1 MTTPS
6 FTAVARALG
15 HDDFTLRGDGTIL
28 LDGAPGEM
36 PTVHAPLTEGEIA
49 DAEAAIDADAAA
61 IVPERVS
68 ARQARLALIGAGL
81 IGTVEAAIGGLS
93 AYDQAEW
100 EYAAEIRRDHPLI
113 ASLGVALSLSEGD
126 IDELFRIAGN
136 IV

>member
-1 MTTPS
+1 MTT
-6 FTAVARALG
+6 AMIIARALG
-15 HDDFTLRGDGTIL
+15 HHDFTLRGDGAIL
-28 LDGAPGEM
+28 LDGAPGEP
-36 PTVHAPLTEGEIA
+36 PTVREPLTEGEIA
-49 DAEAAIDADAAA
+49 AAEAAIEADAADT
-61 IVPERVS
+61 VPDRVS

-100 EYAAEIRRDHPLI
+100 EYATEIRRDHPLI

-126 IDELFRIAGN
+126 IDDLFRIAGN